1 MSVVILNVAAL
12 QNDPLVTFS
21 GKVHG
26 FLSGDVRRSRNGE
39 DALEN
44 GLGPQFGLGQHLVN
58 GHVVKAVAFDHQSR
72 RLNVVL
78 FPVMEQRIL
87 DTNAGEQLS

>member
-1 MSVVILNVAAL
+1 
-12 QNDPLVTFS
+12 
-21 GKVHG
+21 
-26 FLSGDVRRSRNGE
+26 
-39 DALEN
+39 
-44 GLGPQFGLGQHLVN
+44 VN
-58 GHVVKAVAFDHQSR
+58 GDVVKAVAFDHQSR

>member
-1 MSVVILNVAAL
+1 MSVVILNVVAPK
-12 QNDPLVTFS
+12 NDPPITFS
-21 GKVHG
+21 WKVHG

-44 GLGPQFGLGQHLVN
+44 GLRPQLGLGQHLVN
-58 GHVVKAVAFDHQSR
+58 GDVVKAVAFHHQSR

-78 FPVMEQRIL
+78 FPGMEQRIL
-87 DTNAGEQLS
+87 DTNSGEQLS